1 MLTAPTPAR
10 LMPPVTLPPP
20 ADETRVPA
28 TANGTLLVELQ
39 LPAWV
44 AKITFQVPSYAPGR
58 TVAASAA
65 PGMAK
70 AATTATAEIHRK
82 ARLEAKSVE
91 WAIDRAEMVIFP
103 SLGLRRCWRRGVCR
117 AIRFHGSALPSE
129 PCSVISPNFIA
140 RLIKGCRVDVRAGY
154 FISGIA

>member
-1 MLTAPTPAR
+1 MMPLQRPDPALPTSRPLPLAWDAPTWMLTDTTPAR

-91 WAIDRAEMVIFP
+91 WAIDR
-103 SLGLRRCWRRGVCR
+103 
-117 AIRFHGSALPSE
+117 
-129 PCSVISPNFIA
+129 
-140 RLIKGCRVDVRAGY
+140 
-154 FISGIA
+154 